1 VVSFR
6 AVKIPARVCGGL
18 LLALLVVAGPAPAQQ
33 AGDEPPPVV
42 LLASG
47 TGTLAL
53 DGTADAPLPWIET
66 PGGVLVEMAPLVA
79 RLGGGLTSGQLGAS
93 ASLSIG
99 GLELILVP
107 GSAAVTRGTDILT
120 LSQPVLEHEGR
131 LYAPVDLIAHA
142 WGEASGVTAR
152 WHGATRRLE
161 LIRPS
166 SREIAV
172 DFSHVHLQ
180 GVTTVAF
187 RFAEAIRYRV
197 DTRPGGIDLVAIG
210 PRLAPAAS
218 RTFGDPWLRGLRFSG
233 DRIRLDL
240 APGVEADDYVLTEP
254 FRIVVDL
261 FRAREPEAAETTPAP
276 GPRSHRPG
284 LRTIVLDPGHGGD
297 ETGTIGPA
305 GTPEKELTLALAR
318 SLAERLRSE
327 LGVEV
332 ILTRND
338 DVTLAL
344 DERSAIANQRQADL
358 FISIHLN
365 ATVRGQARGAET
377 YFLAL
382 AATDARAAELASL
395 ENLTG
400 NPAAAQPGS
409 EEFDLQ
415 LLLWDLAQ
423 SRHLE
428 ASQRFATLVQ
438 AELNGALELPDRG
451 VKQAPFRV
459 LMGAAMPAVLVEL
472 GFLSNGEEEQ
482 KLRDPAYRTRLVD
495 TLVRAVARF
504 RSEISGAGAA
514 TAAGAAP

>member
-1 VVSFR
+1 MVSFR
-6 AVKIPARVCGGL
+6 AVKIPARVCGSL
-18 LLALLVVAGPAPAQQ
+18 LLAALAVAGLARAQQ
-33 AGDEPPPVV
+33 TGDEPPPVE

-53 DGTADAPLPWIET
+53 AGTADAPLPWIET
-66 PGGVLVEMAPLVA
+66 PGGVLVDLAPLVG
-79 RLGGGLTSGQLGAS
+79 RLGGELASGQLGAS
-93 ASLSIG
+93 ATLSVG

-131 LYAPVDLIAHA
+131 LHAPLDLIAHA

-152 WHGATRRLE
+152 WQSATRRLE
-161 LIRPS
+161 LVRPS
-166 SREIAV
+166 SREITV
-172 DFSHVHLQ
+172 DLSHVHLQ
-180 GVTTVAF
+180 GVTTVAL
-187 RFAEAIRYRV
+187 RFSEAIRYRV
-197 DTRPGGIDLVAIG
+197 DSRPGGIDLVVIG
-210 PRLAPAAS
+210 PRLAAAAP
-218 RTFGDPWLRGLRFSG
+218 RAIDDPWLRGVRLTG

-240 APGVEADDYVLTEP
+240 APGVETDDYVLTEP
-254 FRIVVDL
+254 FRVVVDL
-261 FRAREPEAAETTPAP
+261 FRAPEPEVAETAPAP
-276 GPRSHRPG
+276 RPRTERPG
-284 LRTIVLDPGHGGD
+284 LRTIVLDPGHGGE

-344 DERSAIANQRQADL
+344 DERAAIANQRQADL

-400 NPAAAQPGS
+400 NPAATQPGS

-482 KLRDPAYRTRLVD
+482 KLRDPGYRTRLVD

-504 RSEISGAGAA
+504 RSELSGAGAA